1 MRVRNWNPKKYD
13 PIFAEA
19 SMDRIR
25 TGAALI
31 AAEIR
36 VRCPVGTVSRPMY
49 KTGRYEG
56 KDWTM
61 RDAGM
66 LKRSIRVVEKEET
79 GWKVWQD
86 KDVRVYVGHYLAWY
100 AQIVEYYTPFVR
112 PAWRSSLSV
121 VKSVI
126 ATGSQVG
133 VRGKGRND
141 PRGYAAA
148 KGRSYR

>member
-25 TGAALI
+25 TGAGLV

-112 PAWRSSLSV
+112 TGWRSALPRA
-121 VKSVI
+121 KNVI
-126 ATGSQVG
+126 LRGSSINSG
-133 VRGKGRND
+133 RKGET
-141 PRGYAAA
+141 PKAYASA
-148 KGRSYR
+148 KGRAY